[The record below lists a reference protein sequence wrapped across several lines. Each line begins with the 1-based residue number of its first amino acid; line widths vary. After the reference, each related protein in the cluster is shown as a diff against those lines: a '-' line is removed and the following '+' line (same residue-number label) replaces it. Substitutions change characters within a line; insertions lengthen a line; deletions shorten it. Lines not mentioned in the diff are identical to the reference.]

1 MQFISE
7 KEVEEVKAKR
17 QKEWE
22 KVRRPDQPLGEYDT
36 RLGDRFLAFLIRQ
49 QSGQRSP

>member
-7 KEVEEVKAKR
+7 KEVEEVKARK

-22 KVRRPDQPLGEYDT
+22 EVRRPDQPLGELD
-36 RLGDRFLAFLIRQ
+36 
-49 QSGQRSP
+49 SC